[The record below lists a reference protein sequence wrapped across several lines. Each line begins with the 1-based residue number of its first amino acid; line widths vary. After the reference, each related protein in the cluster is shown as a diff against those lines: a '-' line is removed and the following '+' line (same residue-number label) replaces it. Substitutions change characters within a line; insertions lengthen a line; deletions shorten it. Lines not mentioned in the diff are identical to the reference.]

1 MKGKY
6 YTTADVKEIFGWES
20 NTTVSRKR
28 DSGFLPA
35 PDLAG
40 RPNKWLK
47 VTIDSIV
54 DGTSMAS
61 KEEESLS

>member
-35 PDLAG
+35 PDLAR

>member
-6 YTTADVKEIFGWES
+6 YTTADIKEIFGWES

-54 DGTSMAS
+54 NGTNMAS
-61 KEEESLS
+61 KEEGLS

>member
-6 YTTADVKEIFGWES
+6 YTTADIKEIFGWES

-40 RPNKWLK
+40 RPNKWLISR
-47 VTIDSIV
+47 IDAIV
-54 DGTSMAS
+54 DGTNIPP
-61 KEEESLS
+61 KEEERLS

>member
-6 YTTADVKEIFGWES
+6 YTTADIKEIFGWES

-54 DGTSMAS
+54 DGTNMAS
-61 KEEESLS
+61 KEEGLS